1 MRKNVTTLNAA
12 KARWKR
18 ATEVIVHISHTR
30 DRWKGAVENVITLQK
45 LLKFFDV
52 VQDRESDPHARLY
65 AVVQLAIYFRDDK
78 DIKHKIFKIR
88 RRLHQ
93 VSYLESVTQNIT
105 RIGTALYEWF
115 TPSRIGKHR
124 LWFTP
129 SFVIV
134 AICTYSYMLADY
146 RNYESLPYGWH
157 IGSSLS
163 AKFDSTFLNTWK
175 AFNTYSVIEGRETQ
189 RWFISWIEHEGL
201 QHIVSNMLLFVVL
214 AGHLEHQYG
223 TTRIVFI
230 SVVSGVGGN
239 LMSAVLESPC
249 NQVVGASGIIF
260 GLAGFWIADLIVN
273 FHFIQSI
280 IKHCVLTVVFFILFL
295 VTVLSRSNVSN
306 WSHLGGLISGLFPA
320 FLVLPKLGR
329 QRLEAVLL
337 YVGLVGFVTY
347 FTLLFPIAYHVTL
360 RHYIPGTC
368 DFSNNL

>member
-1 MRKNVTTLNAA
+1 MFGELGRSDDRQKLPVWFVSGGVFRASLYFIVVLANSTCRGNCVPRIALARPFWIGQDVAKMFDGTHRIAGLVRILSKICLCASFDLEKSSRPLARHLMRKNPATLNMA
-12 KARWKR
+12 KARWRK
-18 ATEVIVHISHTR
+18 ATEIIVHISHTR

-45 LLKFFDV
+45 LLRFYDA
-52 VQDRESDPHARLY
+52 VQDRESDPRARLY

-93 VSYLESVTQNIT
+93 VSYLESVMQNIT

-175 AFNTYSVIEGRETQ
+175 AFNTYSVIEERETQ

-201 QHIVSNMLLFVVL
+201 QHIVSNLLLFVVL

-230 SVVSGVGGN
+230 SVVSGVGGKPD
-239 LMSAVLESPC
+239 EC
-249 NQVVGASGIIF
+249 
-260 GLAGFWIADLIVN
+260 
-273 FHFIQSI
+273 
-280 IKHCVLTVVFFILFL
+280 CT
-295 VTVLSRSNVSN
+295 R
-306 WSHLGGLISGLFPA
+306 ISL
-320 FLVLPKLGR
+320 
-329 QRLEAVLL
+329 
-337 YVGLVGFVTY
+337 
-347 FTLLFPIAYHVTL
+347 
-360 RHYIPGTC
+360 
-368 DFSNNL
+368 